1 MPRTLCR
8 AVSLIVN
15 AAMSFAFGPVDAP
28 AYTPIP
34 EPVLPR

>member
-8 AVSLIVN
+8 AVSLVVN
-15 AAMSFAFGPVDAP
+15 AAMSLAFGAVDSP
-28 AYTPIP
+28 AHTPIP